1 MTRFANEVVRWTVS
15 GRPSRSSQTW
25 AACNV
30 KRPFFSLDR
39 LSSARSRAQPDSAL
53 RRGGTRCPSLHHLD
67 GERKHD
73 GRAALARDIEQSR
86 EITQLHRLRHRG
98 EDLGG
103 VEQLLCR
110 LLLSLR
116 VDDLGA
122 AGAFGLGLAG
132 DRPDHALVEIDALD
146 LHGRH
151 LDTPPLGLLV
161 EHILDIG
168 VELVALGQHLVEV
181 VLAEDPAQRGLR
193 KLAGCGEIIV
203 DLNYRALGVDDAEI
217 DHGVHFHR
225 HVVARDHVLGRHL
238 VDDHAEIDPH
248 HLLHQRHEQEEPR
261 SLGAGE
267 TPERE
272 HDAAFIFAQDADRRE
287 QDDHDEN
294 RQKGDGGEG
303 KHWSSSLWS
312 VGDRQAGSTTRTR
325 PSRLMTLMRAPGCS
339 GRGARAR
346 QISPLMRTLPSS
358 PSHATVSPSA
368 PSSPSLPVTTGRRR
382 DRSSMVSTSR
392 KSAAVATVAA
402 PTTESERVKPGAPE
416 GNIMIAPIT
425 NATIPPTPMT
435 PKEPIWASATIRPIP
450 RSTSAAPA

>member
-1 MTRFANEVVRWTVS
+1 MNWCDGRHQFVRRVPPKLGPLVTSS
-15 GRPSRSSQTW
+15 GLFFIAPRS
-25 AACNV
+25 
-30 KRPFFSLDR
+30 
-39 LSSARSRAQPDSAL
+39 SSARPRTNSSPL
-53 RRGGTRCPSLHHLD
+53 CRGGMRCPSLHHLD
-67 GERKHD
+67 RERKHD
-73 GRAALARDIEQSR
+73 GRAALTRDIEQGR
-86 EITQLHRLRHRG
+86 EITQLHRLRHRRQ
-98 EDLGG
+98 DLGG
-103 VEQLLCR
+103 VEQLLRR

-116 VDDLGA
+116 IDDLGA
-122 AGAFGLGLAG
+122 ADAFGLGLAG
-132 DRPDHALVEIDALD
+132 DRSDHALVEIDALD

-161 EHILDIG
+161 EHVLDVGI
-168 VELVALGQHLVEV
+168 ELVALGQHLVEV
-181 VLAEDPAQRGLR
+181 VLAEHPAQRGLR
-193 KLAGCGEIIV
+193 ELAGGGEIVV
-203 DLNYRALGVDDAEI
+203 DLNHRAIGIDDAEI
-217 DHGVHFHR
+217 DHGIDFDR
-225 HVVARDHVLGRHL
+225 YVVARNYVLGRHL
-238 VDDHAEIDPH
+238 VDDHPEIDPH

-261 SLGAGE
+261 SLGAGV
-267 TPERE
+267 TPEGE
-272 HDAAFIFAQDADRRE
+272 HDAALVFAQDPDRRE

-294 RQKGDGGEG
+294 RQNGDGGEG

-346 QISPLMRTLPSS
+346 QISPLTRTLPSS

-382 DRSSMVSTSR
+382 DRSSIVSTSR
-392 KSAAVATVAA
+392 KRAAVATVAA

-450 RSTSAAPA
+450 SSTSAAPA